1 MIEKIEKP
9 VTPLELNSKI
19 NEIIDNIAGKSIGEI
34 ISVACGSGYVPE
46 GCLPCDGAEY
56 SKTQFTD
63 LWTNYLTSTEND
75 YTISSAVTVNGTPT
89 INNGVASGFSANN
102 YISIPSD
109 TVIANGGLVLKC
121 KTPSTMP
128 TNIEYYSTYC
138 KLDSSYLIYPDSAD
152 PGHRGTLEIGTD
164 TVFYVKFLA
173 FTQNPENSDE
183 LIFNYQ
189 VSLDGET
196 WYGDVNL
203 YNYGYYAN
211 GLSIGKDNYWST
223 TTNPF
228 SGSIDLAGS
237 YFINWST
244 GAKTYLC
251 ETKPKTL
258 LNTCTYEDYAT
269 DFETYGQCGM
279 FAIDSENEKFRVPL
293 IKDGAVI
300 QQALS
305 DSELGKSYNAGL
317 PNATGIIAVTSGSST
332 DVQFLVDDSDDIEQE
347 GALYVSR
354 SRTSY
359 GIGKTSASHS
369 QPADISLD
377 LSRSDSIYGNSQTV
391 QPNAITLRYFV
402 VVANGQINQSQMDW
416 SAWASGLQNK
426 LNKDHSN
433 DEKPYITEV
442 SDSSLLPSWYRVWSD
457 GWCEQGGRSSD
468 NVASTTISFLLEFND
483 TNYTITTSDTR
494 AATTNSHT
502 GGASYGAYIGSYT
515 TKSFY
520 LSLGKGDQKYAEWR
534 ACGYVKIQNV

>member
-56 SKTQFTD
+56 SKSQFPD
-63 LWTNYLTSTEND
+63 LWSNYLT
-75 YTISSAVTVNGTPT
+75 
-89 INNGVASGFSANN
+89 
-102 YISIPSD
+102 
-109 TVIANGGLVLKC
+109 
-121 KTPSTMP
+121 
-128 TNIEYYSTYC
+128 
-138 KLDSSYLIYPDSAD
+138 
-152 PGHRGTLEIGTD
+152 TD
-164 TVFYVKFLA
+164 
-173 FTQNPENSDE
+173 
-183 LIFNYQ
+183 
-189 VSLDGET
+189 
-196 WYGDVNL
+196 
-203 YNYGYYAN
+203 
-211 GLSIGKDNYWST
+211 
-223 TTNPF
+223 
-228 SGSIDLAGS
+228 
-237 YFINWST
+237 
-244 GAKTYLC
+244 
-251 ETKPKTL
+251 L

-269 DFETYGQCGM
+269 DFEIYGQCGM
-279 FAIDSENEKFRVPL
+279 FAVDLTNEKFKVPK

-359 GIGKTSASHS
+359 GIGKTSNSHS
-369 QPADISLD
+369 RQPADISLD

-494 AATTNSHT
+494 AATTNSNT

-520 LSLGKGDQKYAEWR
+520 LSLGKGDQKYAEWH
-534 ACGYVKIQNV
+534 ACGYVKLSNV